1 MKKLILVVILL
12 LLFSKQTVF
21 AKDTSQ
27 LQTPKQ
33 DFFKGRII
41 EIVKQGEKKIQGYKT
56 YYQVL
61 RVKID
66 DGSKNGKFT
75 VIENGTQTKITK
87 DQLLTKDQKIV
98 VAKTIYSNNQTV
110 YSIYDA
116 YRLSNMLIFF
126 VIFFIVI
133 VVIAGLKG
141 IGSILGML
149 ISLSTILLFIVP
161 NILSGKD
168 PLTITLIGSVFILFT
183 TTYLAHG
190 ISKKTTI
197 ALLSTLISLF
207 LTAGFAIFAINLNHI
222 TGLGN
227 EDLFMLQIGPT
238 SIIDI
243 KGLFLSGI
251 IITTLGALNDITTSQ
266 STAVF
271 ELKQLEPRLKF
282 LSLFEKGFSIGKE
295 HIASL
300 INTLILAYAGS
311 AFAVFIF
318 FVLNPSHLPYWVII
332 NNEVVADEVIKIIAG
347 SMGLLLSVP
356 IVTLIAAY
364 FFSQK
369 NLKN

>member
-1 MKKLILVVILL
+1 MRKLILIVFL
-12 LLFSKQTVF
+12 LLFVSKQT
-21 AKDTSQ
+21 ALAQSNPQ
-27 LQTPKQ
+27 LQAPKQ
-33 DFFKGRII
+33 EFFKGQVI
-41 EIVKQGEKKIQGYKT
+41 EIVEQGAKTIERYKA
-56 YYQVL
+56 YYQIL

-66 DGSKNGKFT
+66 DGSKMGKFT
-75 VIENGTQTKITK
+75 VIENGKQAQITK
-87 DQLLTKDQKIV
+87 DQLLIKDQKIV
-98 VAKTIYSNNQTV
+98 VAKTFYPNNQTI
-110 YSIYDA
+110 YSIYDT
-116 YRLSNMLIFF
+116 YRLNNMLVLFIL
-126 VIFFIVI
+126 FFIVI
-133 VVIAGLKG
+133 VIIAGLKG

-149 ISLSTILLFIVP
+149 ISLLTILLFIIP
-161 NILSGKD
+161 NILQGND

-190 ISKKTTI
+190 ISKKTSI
-197 ALLSTLISLF
+197 ALFSTLISLF
-207 LTAGFAIFAINLNHI
+207 LTAAFATFAINLNHI

-227 EDLFMLQIGPT
+227 EDFFMLQIGPT
-238 SIIDI
+238 SIINI

-271 ELKQLEPRLKF
+271 ELKQLDPKLKF
-282 LSLFEKGFSIGKE
+282 LSLFEKGFNIGKE

-318 FVLNPSHLPYWVII
+318 FVLNPSNLPYWVII

-356 IVTLIAAY
+356 IVTFISAY
-364 FFSQK
+364 VFSK
-369 NLKN
+369 KLEN